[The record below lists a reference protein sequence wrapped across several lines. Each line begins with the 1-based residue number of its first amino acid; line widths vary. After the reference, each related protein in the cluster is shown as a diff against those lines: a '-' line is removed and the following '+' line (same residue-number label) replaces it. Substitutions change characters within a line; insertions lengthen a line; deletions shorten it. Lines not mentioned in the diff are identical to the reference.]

1 MKRRHLLAAGLGAP
15 LATLAAP
22 AIVRAEGKYP
32 ERIVRLVVPFAP
44 AGPTDIIGRKTAE
57 KMTALLGQ
65 TMIVDNKAGAA
76 GSIGAVEVKNAKPD
90 GYTLLFAP
98 SSTHAI
104 NPTAFVH
111 PAYDAVKDFT
121 PISSICVNP
130 LVLVTHPSMPPS
142 VMGLVEEMKKN
153 PGKYSYASSGTGSIL
168 HLAGEYFKREV
179 GGMDVVHVPY
189 RGSSPAV
196 NDLMSGQ
203 VMWMFETFSTTLQ
216 QHRAGK
222 VRILA
227 YAHAKRAA
235 IAPEIPT
242 MIEAGV
248 KGYEAYTFNLIL
260 GPAGMPQHAR
270 RHARPGLTQAHGR
283 SRHDQVPGGHRR
295 GADHRHLARTDGEV
309 HQGRNRQVGPGD
321 PGGRGSDRVAHA
333 GGARLLVT
341 GRRRHVGRRR
351 RDRGLLRHL
360 RGQRLRCP
368 AGPRCRWSWRR
379 GRARPGRSS

>member
-1 MKRRHLLAAGLGAP
+1 MKRRQLLAAGLGAP
-15 LATLAAP
+15 LAGLAAP

-130 LVLVTHPSMPPS
+130 LVLVTHPSMPDS

-153 PGKYSYASSGTGSIL
+153 PGK
-168 HLAGEYFKREV
+168 YFKREV

-203 VMWMFETFSTTLQ
+203 VAWMFETFSTTLQ
-216 QHRAGK
+216 QHSAGK

-242 MIEAGV
+242 MSETGV

-260 GPAGMPQHAR
+260 GPAGMPQPAVDT
-270 RHARPGLTQAHGR
+270 LDQA
-283 SRHDQVPGGHRR
+283 SRKLMADPDMIKFLEDIAAVPTT
-295 GADHRHLARTDGEV
+295 DTSPERTAKFIKDEIAKWAPV
-309 HQGRNRQVGPGD
+309 IR
-321 PGGRGSDRVAHA
+321 AA
-333 GGARLLVT
+333 GVRIE
-341 GRRRHVGRRR
+341 
-351 RDRGLLRHL
+351 
-360 RGQRLRCP
+360 
-368 AGPRCRWSWRR
+368 
-379 GRARPGRSS
+379 

>member
-1 MKRRHLLAAGLGAP
+1 MKRRHLLAAGLGAAAAP
-15 LATLAAP
+15 LVAAP
-22 AIVRAEGKYP
+22 AVVRAQGQYP
-32 ERIVRLVVPFAP
+32 DRTIRLVVPFAP

-98 SSTHAI
+98 SSTHAV
-104 NPTAFVH
+104 NPTAFVK

-121 PISSICVNP
+121 PVSSICVNP
-130 LVLVTHPSMPPS
+130 LVLVVHPSMPDS
-142 VMGLVEEMKKN
+142 VLGLVAEMKKN
-153 PGKYSYASSGTGSIL
+153 PGKYSYASSGNGSIL

-179 GGMDVVHVPY
+179 GGLDVVHVPY
-189 RGSSPAV
+189 RGSSPAL

-203 VMWMFETFSTTLQ
+203 VAWMFETFSTTLQ

-227 YAHAKRAA
+227 YAHAKRAP

-248 KGYEAYTFNLIL
+248 PGYEAYTFNLIL
-260 GPAGMPQHAR
+260 GPAGMPQPVVDR
-270 RHARPGLTQAHGR
+270 LDQA
-283 SRHDQVPGGHRR
+283 SRTLMKDPEMVKFLEDIAAVPTT
-295 GADHRHLARTDGEV
+295 DTTPQRTAKFITDEIAKWAPV
-309 HQGRNRQVGPGD
+309 IR
-321 PGGRGSDRVAHA
+321 AA
-333 GGARLLVT
+333 GVKIE
-341 GRRRHVGRRR
+341 
-351 RDRGLLRHL
+351 
-360 RGQRLRCP
+360 
-368 AGPRCRWSWRR
+368 
-379 GRARPGRSS
+379 